1 MVQYTE
7 ILMIKISKEMK
18 IYLDTLNKIYKVK
31 KSYFTRNSILE
42 KLQRDMPEI
51 RKKHKLKNEIK
62 LPF

>member
-1 MVQYTE
+1 
-7 ILMIKISKEMK
+7 MIKISKEMK